1 MNCELKFL
9 FIFETYLDKTQESN
23 DVWITEGN
31 ITVRGHASRGR
42 LRAGEHFPEL
52 GDEPLALISRSE
64 ARAAAE
70 PGVAILEEAEQ

>member
-1 MNCELKFL
+1 M
-9 FIFETYLDKTQESN
+9 
-23 DVWITEGN
+23 
-31 ITVRGHASRGR
+31 RGHASRGR

-52 GDEPLALISRSE
+52 GDEPLALVSRGE